1 MIDKFL
7 TIFIAAQDIAPR
19 SRVTYKNALERFF
32 LWYKKE
38 KFESP
43 KREVI
48 LLYKYW
54 LDSQKL
60 SSFTKATYLVVVK
73 RFFSWAEQEGM
84 CPNITRGIKG
94 VKRQLKNHQ
103 KDSLSRQHVEQL
115 LKSIKK
121 NNISDYR
128 DFAII
133 NMLIRTG
140 IRLKELAAAT
150 KSDIQKTND
159 GQSVL
164 YVHGKGRSGKDEFVI
179 LTQEVLKPLSEYL
192 EKLNLVTATYETP
205 LFVSLSDRNFGK
217 MLTIQSLSRMIKQ
230 RLRRAKIDSKR
241 ITAHSL
247 RHTFGVLAIQAGAS
261 LYEVQLAMRHT
272 ASTTTQLYLGDIEKI
287 KRLEGSPEKK
297 IGELLKDL

>member
-1 MIDKFL
+1 MIDKFV
-7 TIFIAAQDIAPR
+7 TVFIASQDIAPR
-19 SRVTYKNALERFF
+19 SRVTYKNALARFF
-32 LWYKKE
+32 DWYKKE
-38 KFESP
+38 QFDSP

-73 RFFSWAEQEGM
+73 RFFSWAETEGM
-84 CPNITRGIKG
+84 CQNITRGIKG
-94 VKRQLKNHQ
+94 IKRQLRSHQ
-103 KDSLSRQHVEQL
+103 KDSLSRKYIEQL
-115 LKSIKK
+115 FRSIKR
-121 NNISDYR
+121 NSCVDCR

-133 NMLIRTG
+133 NTLIRTG
-140 IRLKELAAAT
+140 IRLKELASAT
-150 KSDIQKTND
+150 QGDMQKTAS
-159 GQSVL
+159 GQTIL

-179 LTQEVLKPLSEYL
+179 LTEEVLQPLSEYT
-192 EKLNLVTATYETP
+192 EKLPFSVTHETP

-217 MLTIQSLSRMIKQ
+217 MLTIQSLSRIIKQ

-247 RHTFGVLAIQAGAS
+247 RHTFGVLAIQAGVS

-272 ASTTTQLYLGDIEKI
+272 ASSTTQLYLGDIEKI

-297 IGELLKDL
+297 IGDILKDI

>member
-1 MIDKFL
+1 ML
-7 TIFIAAQDIAPR
+7 GRFITVFVAAQDIAPR
-19 SRVTYKNALERFF
+19 SRATYKNALERFF
-32 LWYKKE
+32 VWYNKE
-38 KFESP
+38 QFDTP

-73 RFFSWAEQEGM
+73 RFFLWAEQEGM
-84 CPNITRGIKG
+84 CGNITRGIKG
-94 VKRQLKNHQ
+94 IKRQLKNHQ
-103 KDSLSRQHVEQL
+103 KDSLSEELIVRL
-115 LKSIKK
+115 LQSIKK
-121 NNISDYR
+121 NKIIDYR

-140 IRLKELAAAT
+140 IRLKELASAT
-150 KSDIQKTND
+150 WGDIQEMRD
-159 GQSVL
+159 GQKVL

-179 LTQEVLKPLSEYL
+179 LTAEVLQPIGEYC
-192 EKLNLVTATYETP
+192 EKIMNKSNSDTP
-205 LFVSLSDRNFGK
+205 LFFSLSDRNFGK

-230 RLRRAKIDSKR
+230 RLRYAKIDSKR

-247 RHTFGVLAIQAGAS
+247 RHTFGVLAIKAGAS

-272 ASTTTQLYLGDIEKI
+272 ASSTTQLYLGDIERI

-297 IGELLKDL
+297 IGEVLKNI